1 MGSLSTWGVARWE
14 VRASRPRTSSGQAPA
29 SREWPDRVQTRA
41 RVCRPAPA
49 ARRHHCGFTG
59 SLQIREGQWAQL
71 FPFLSKTLGR
81 SRLPAFPQ
89 NWARRAH
96 TGCWCFDRHCV
107 VSAPARGAFPP
118 HETKS
123 SAHHR
128 GPRPHFPAPV
138 PPGHPCGGLARVLSN
153 LAPCT
158 FIFDANLRRFSEIEF
173 YPFTYQLKR

>member
-14 VRASRPRTSSGQAPA
+14 VRASRPPTSSGQAPA

-41 RVCRPAPA
+41 HVCRPAPA
-49 ARRHHCGFTG
+49 ACRHHCGFTG

-89 NWARRAH
+89 NWARH
-96 TGCWCFDRHCV
+96 THRLLVFRSALRRLRTSAGSIPPSRDRV
-107 VSAPARGAFPP
+107 LRPP
-118 HETKS
+118 SGSTPPL
-123 SAHHR
+123 
-128 GPRPHFPAPV
+128 PRPV
-138 PPGHPCGGLARVLSN
+138 PPGHPCGGLAHVLSN

-158 FIFDANLRRFSEIEF
+158 FIFDANLKRFSEIEF
-173 YPFTYQLKR
+173 YPFTYQLK